1 MVDTVSLVWWLH
13 LPCELSRVIAFPG
26 LLGTPCCDCLWW
38 VEEMSLVTFASLF
51 YGSVKDVAF
60 NKSAVRI

>member
-13 LPCELSRVIAFPG
+13 LFCELSRAIALPG
-26 LLGTPCCDCLWW
+26 ILGTPCGCLWW

-51 YGSVKDVAF
+51 YGSVKDVMF
-60 NKSAVRI
+60 N